1 MMFSFTNRPVLQAAS
16 SKSNV
21 GTLRL
26 RTAPALLLTCLSL
39 AGCSGGGSGCPVTTV
54 EGCLTEAE
62 YRAQI
67 ADTVQ
72 DIRMS
77 PSLEDRWGLATI
89 NIADAWG
96 HLEVVQGIDQPGDG
110 VRVGVIDTGI
120 DLSHPAFL
128 EGAAAGQVT
137 ERFRLGAVEET
148 GEEYSHGTAVASII
162 AGRVN
167 PEYTFPFTGIAP
179 YASLKMFAVPLG
191 DPPPPDRAIEPV
203 TLATL
208 TRYDEDY
215 TDFYREVLAEDL
227 DILNLSFGFP
237 GLIENYN
244 EERDLRDALP
254 NTIES
259 MAQSGRRD
267 KTVLVW
273 AAGNSNERLCRP
285 GTDNCVGDTE
295 TDHLGLPAGRR
306 DSSSPE
312 LFAGL
317 MARIEELRGHSVAA
331 VAIGED
337 GGIAPFSNRCGIAA
351 TWCIAAPGLGVR
363 VAYFGPYR
371 GAIIQGYAS
380 LSGTSIAA
388 PMVSGGL
395 ALMDQFFRDQ
405 LSSEELVTRLF
416 TTADRTGR
424 YADRSTYGHGLMDL
438 DAALS
443 PVGVPRIA
451 ADTAAVGNGA
461 PVRTARLWLG
471 QAFGDG
477 PANAFA
483 GQEIAGFDTLGAPF
497 WYDLGQFV
505 GTRAPLTASAQLR
518 DFMAATPTDPH
529 LRGGS
534 SDGGT
539 MAAGPRL
546 GFGETPGGADI
557 GHARLAQDALTLT
570 VGRPDGI
577 VATAFT
583 TDGDGNPQPVSGAL
597 ISWNPVAA
605 PLGLRAGWL
614 GESRSLLA
622 ATAEGVFG
630 DLAAHSVFV
639 GVDLDHESGGWRL
652 GGGPELGFV
661 RSRARGGIIAGIEPL
676 VTSAFSLH
684 AARLTAGNGTLR
696 LALAQPL
703 RVEDGDAVLSVPVG
717 RTLDRAVVRRQL
729 SADLA
734 PVGRQLDL
742 SVRWE
747 RPFARGEFRIG
758 AVATRHAGHD
768 AEARPWL
775 TVMTGWRASF

>member
-1 MMFSFTNRPVLQAAS
+1 MFSPTNRPFFQAAS
-16 SKSNV
+16 SQANF
-21 GTLRL
+21 GTPRL
-26 RTAPALLLTCLSL
+26 RAAPVLLLTCLSL
-39 AGCSGGGSGCPVTTV
+39 AGCSGGSGCPVTTA
-54 EGCLTEAE
+54 EGCITAAE
-62 YRAQI
+62 YRTQI
-67 ADTVQ
+67 EDAVQ
-72 DIRMS
+72 DIRLS

-89 NIADAWG
+89 SIADAWG
-96 HLEVVQGIDQPGDG
+96 HLQVVQGTDRPGDG
-110 VRVGVIDTGI
+110 VSVGVIDTGI
-120 DLSHPAFL
+120 DLSHPAFQ

-137 ERFRLGAVEET
+137 ERFRLGAVKET
-148 GEEYSHGTAVASII
+148 GEEFSHGTGVASII

-179 YASLKMFAVPLG
+179 YASLTMFAIPLG
-191 DPPPPDRAIEPV
+191 DPPPPDKAIEPV

-208 TRYDEDY
+208 TRYDEDN
-215 TDFYREVLAEDL
+215 TEFYREVLAEDL
-227 DILNLSFGFP
+227 DVLNLSFGFT
-237 GLIENYN
+237 GLIEHY
-244 EERDLRDALP
+244 EDERDLRDALP
-254 NTIES
+254 NTIEAL
-259 MAQSGRRD
+259 AQSGRRD

-273 AAGNSNERLCRP
+273 AAGNSNDRLCRP
-285 GTDNCVGDTE
+285 GTGNCIGDVEADN
-295 TDHLGLPAGRR
+295 LGRPAGRL

-312 LFAGL
+312 VLAGL
-317 MARIEELRGHSVAA
+317 MTRIEELRGHSVAA

-337 GGIAPFSNRCGIAA
+337 GEIAPFSNRCGIAA
-351 TWCIAAPGLGVR
+351 NWCIAAPGLR
-363 VAYFGPYR
+363 VWAAYFGPYR
-371 GAIIQGYAS
+371 GDIIRGYTP
-380 LSGTSIAA
+380 LSGTSVAA

-395 ALMDQFFRDQ
+395 ALLDQFFRDQ

-438 DAALS
+438 NAALS

-451 ADTAAVGNGA
+451 AGTAVVGTGT
-461 PVRTARLWLG
+461 PVRTARLRLG
-471 QAFGDG
+471 PAFGDG
-477 PANAFA
+477 PANTFA

-505 GTRAPLTASAQLR
+505 GTRAPLTPSAQLR
-518 DFMAATPTDPH
+518 DFMAAAPTDPR
-529 LRGGS
+529 LRSAGP
-534 SDGGT
+534 DGDTTG
-539 MAAGPRL
+539 AGPRL
-546 GFGETPGGADI
+546 GFGETPGGADV
-557 GHARLAQDALTLT
+557 GHARLAQDAITLT
-570 VGRPDGI
+570 IGRPDGV

-583 TDGDGNPQPVSGAL
+583 TEGDGNPDPVSGAL
-597 ISWNPVAA
+597 VSWLPANA

-622 ATAEGVFG
+622 ATAEGAFG

-639 GVDLDHESGGWRL
+639 GIDLDHEWGGWRL

-661 RSRARGGIIAGIEPL
+661 RSRARGGIIARIEPL

-684 AARLTAGNGTLR
+684 AARPTAGHGTLR

-717 RTLDRAVVRRQL
+717 RTLDRAVVRRQW

-775 TVMTGWRASF
+775 TIMTGWRASF